1 MRKIVDDAFVIFGM
15 MFLICIV
22 LSYFVPVGNVLYNG
36 RAYLLVLFLAIIVG
50 RYARFRI
57 KSKSN

>member
-1 MRKIVDDAFVIFGM
+1 MRKIVDDAFVLFGM

-22 LSYFVPVGNVLYNG
+22 LSYFVPIGNVFYNG
-36 RAYLLVLFLAIIVG
+36 RAYLLLLFLAIVIG

-57 KSKSN
+57 RSKSN

>member
-57 KSKSN
+57 RSKNN